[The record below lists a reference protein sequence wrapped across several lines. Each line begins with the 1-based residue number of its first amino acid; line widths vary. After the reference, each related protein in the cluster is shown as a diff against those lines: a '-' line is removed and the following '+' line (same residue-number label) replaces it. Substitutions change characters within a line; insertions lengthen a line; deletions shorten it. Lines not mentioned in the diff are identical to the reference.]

1 MPEGGFHI
9 LKMKA
14 RYRNS
19 NGSDGAS
26 GNDSGNSHV
35 FFPGKYLIIRPCVVS
50 EYVLS
55 ERIPADSQ
63 AAPGIKAF
71 FAETISGSS
80 ILPGSSEKQ
89 SENLHQITVCYK
101 I

>member
-1 MPEGGFHI
+1 MVRMVLQEMIPGI
-9 LKMKA
+9 LTF
-14 RYRNS
+14 
-19 NGSDGAS
+19 
-26 GNDSGNSHV
+26 